1 MLKFKEV
8 KEGYSASEDVEII
21 RVAESVQGDLMTLVK
36 LKDEEQY
43 QLSITLENGTDAFD
57 TFFSFE
63 MANGMFEHILSIE
76 EIQ

>member
-57 TFFSFE
+57 TYFDFE
-63 MANGMFEHILSIE
+63 YANRMFEHILSIKE
-76 EIQ
+76 NQ

>member
-8 KEGYSASEDVEII
+8 KEGYTATEEVEII
-21 RVAESVQGDLMTLVK
+21 RVAESLQGDLMTLVK

-57 TFFSFE
+57 TYFDFE
-63 MANGMFEHILSIE
+63 YANNMFEHILAIKDN
-76 EIQ
+76 Q